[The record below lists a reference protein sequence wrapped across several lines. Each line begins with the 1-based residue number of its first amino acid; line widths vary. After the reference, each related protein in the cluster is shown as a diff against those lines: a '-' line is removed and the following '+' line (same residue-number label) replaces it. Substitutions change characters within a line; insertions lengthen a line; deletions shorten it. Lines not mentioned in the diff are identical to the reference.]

1 MAEEEFVPY
10 KDISELKKELQGMGR
25 KDISNKELH
34 EAVQKLTQ
42 TISGMLEVF
51 GAAAEQ
57 MKLEEREYEM
67 EARKHEKIA
76 SKLDKVIEQNRT
88 IAEAMMGIVDMV
100 KEKIVAPAKEKE
112 EMPRPREESLFK
124 PKPFMEPRP
133 FKTMEWQPKPEPAQR
148 TQPMMQKSMPQA
160 MPPAAPQMA
169 ASPDFGMPPI
179 EPVPPPDFELEE
191 PFGLDEEPKK
201 KGIFGMFKK

>member
-1 MAEEEFVPY
+1 MAMAEEEFIPY
-10 KDISELKKELQGMGR
+10 KDISELNKELQGMGR

-34 EAVQKLTQ
+34 EAVQRLTQ

-67 EARKHEKIA
+67 EARKHEMIA

-88 IAEAMMGIVDMV
+88 IAEAMVGIVDMV
-100 KEKIVAPAKEKE
+100 KERIVAPAKERD
-112 EMPRPREESLFK
+112 EMPKPREESLFK

-133 FKTMEWQPKPEPAQR
+133 FKADG
-148 TQPMMQKSMPQA
+148 
-160 MPPAAPQMA
+160 MA
-169 ASPDFGMPPI
+169 AKARACAKNAADDGAAFNAAGNASCRSANGSTA
-179 EPVPPPDFELEE
+179 
-191 PFGLDEEPKK
+191 
-201 KGIFGMFKK
+201 